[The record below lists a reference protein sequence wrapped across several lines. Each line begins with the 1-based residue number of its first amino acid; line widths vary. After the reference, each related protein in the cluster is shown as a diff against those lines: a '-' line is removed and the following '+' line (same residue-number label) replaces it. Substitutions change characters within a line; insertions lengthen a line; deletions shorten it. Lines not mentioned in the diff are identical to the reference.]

1 MAATSV
7 RLYSDW
13 TPADGEA
20 GTLTLTLSNMS
31 DRPLENFRL
40 AFTSHIQ
47 LRSQDELSG
56 ARLLEQISGYHV
68 IAPPADF
75 VLTSGATWLITA
87 RGLNYTPRHY
97 SAGLRSAYLI
107 LADREIMPVEAVP
120 TTRKHESGMPRLEAT
135 SSARLPRGALPVSI
149 LRFPQRI
156 DVAGHR
162 DTTGALYLVE
172 ATHEAQAAFHAA
184 AALAKRLFLSDP
196 ELFGDAGIIA
206 CLARHADMPEEAYRI
221 DLGPSVVT
229 LLAAGRKGFLLR
241 LRHSRTNPT
250 RHPN

>member
-1 MAATSV
+1 
-7 RLYSDW
+7 
-13 TPADGEA
+13 
-20 GTLTLTLSNMS
+20 MS

-68 IAPPADF
+68 IPPPADF

-135 SSARLPRGALPVSI
+135 SSARLPRGAPPVSI
-149 LRFPQRI
+149 LPFPQRI

-162 DTTGALYLVE
+162 AIRPARYISW
-172 ATHEAQAAFHAA
+172 
-184 AALAKRLFLSDP
+184 RLP
-196 ELFGDAGIIA
+196 M
-206 CLARHADMPEEAYRI
+206 RP
-221 DLGPSVVT
+221 
-229 LLAAGRKGFLLR
+229 K
-241 LRHSRTNPT
+241 RHSMRRRP
-250 RHPN
+250 

>member
-13 TPADGEA
+13 TPTDGEA

-75 VLTSGATWLITA
+75 VL
-87 RGLNYTPRHY
+87 RR
-97 SAGLRSAYLI
+97 
-107 LADREIMPVEAVP
+107 
-120 TTRKHESGMPRLEAT
+120 
-135 SSARLPRGALPVSI
+135 ALH
-149 LRFPQRI
+149 
-156 DVAGHR
+156 G
-162 DTTGALYLVE
+162 
-172 ATHEAQAAFHAA
+172 
-184 AALAKRLFLSDP
+184 
-196 ELFGDAGIIA
+196 
-206 CLARHADMPEEAYRI
+206 
-221 DLGPSVVT
+221 
-229 LLAAGRKGFLLR
+229 
-241 LRHSRTNPT
+241 
-250 RHPN
+250 